1 VKQRR
6 RDEEAE
12 RHFHQRDDNAVEDS
26 GAKIAARPG
35 AGEVPRSMLVGGAKA
50 LAPMIVEFVFS
61 AVNRMNAKGDPDGRN
76 SKQDDPE
83 DHEHRIE
90 TSLPMWK

>member
-1 VKQRR
+1 MRR
-6 RDEEAE
+6 P
-12 RHFHQRDDNAVEDS
+12 S
-26 GAKIAARPG
+26 GTFISVMTTLLKTVALIAARPG
-35 AGEVPRSMLVGGAKA
+35 AGEVPHSMLVGGAEV